1 MVYLENFR
9 FPGIGSEEKELQKF
23 SIPMKDGGKKGYGE
37 DFHSRNVYP
46 FKVMSGIGL
55 HSLDFEP
62 ITILYG
68 GNGSGKSTALN
79 IISNKL
85 QIPRTA
91 PYNTTKWM
99 KEYLRLCKYK
109 TDLSWTGEEYDMT
122 GKKQGKYNIS
132 EISKMI
138 TSDDIFKYMLEK
150 RRQTEQKIF
159 KSQALISQFM
169 AVRHPQKKDY
179 TPPQKMNL
187 ETGEG
192 VDEYVEYNKMR
203 KLSATKYLEE
213 KIGKTEDGFSNG
225 ETALMYLFEQI
236 AERGLYI
243 LDEPENSMSC
253 EYQMKLAEYLS
264 LVAMGGSQ
272 LIIATHSPFL
282 LSIPNAKIYNLD
294 AAPATLS
301 KWNELENMKHYFNLF
316 EKHRD
321 EFL

>member
-1 MVYLENFR
+1 MNT
-9 FPGIGSEEKELQKF
+9 G
-23 SIPMKDGGKKGYGE
+23 
-37 DFHSRNVYP
+37 NV
-46 FKVMSGIGL
+46 
-55 HSLDFEP
+55 
-62 ITILYG
+62 T
-68 GNGSGKSTALN
+68 
-79 IISNKL
+79 
-85 QIPRTA
+85 PRTA

-99 KEYLRLCKYK
+99 KEYLELCNCESNI
-109 TDLSWTGEEYDMT
+109 SWTDDDEE
-122 GKKQGKYNIS
+122 KN
-132 EISKMI
+132 ISKMI

-159 KSQALISQFM
+159 KSQELISQFM
-169 AVRHPQKKDY
+169 AVRHPEHNQNYKRP
-179 TPPQKMNL
+179 TEINF

-192 VDEYVEYNKMR
+192 VNEYADYNKMR
-203 KLSATKYLEE
+203 KLSASKFLEQKLGVE
-213 KIGKTEDGFSNG
+213 QGFSNG
-225 ETALMYLFEQI
+225 ETALMYLFEQVS
-236 AERGLYI
+236 ERGLYI

-316 EKHRD
+316 EKHRN

>member
-9 FPGIGSEEKELQKF
+9 FPGKCEEQFALKIFSE
-23 SIPMKDGGKKGYGE
+23 SRHYGNE
-37 DFHSRNVYP
+37 FYLKNTYP
-46 FKVMSGIGL
+46 FGLMSGIGL

-169 AVRHPQKKDY
+169 AVRHPEHNQKKDY

-203 KLSATKYLEE
+203 KLSASKFLEE
-213 KIGKTEDGFSNG
+213 KIGKIEDGFSNG

-236 AERGLYI
+236 TERGLYI

>member
-9 FPGIGSEEKELQKF
+9 FPGIGSEETELQEF
-23 SIPMKDGGKKGYGE
+23 SNPMSKGGKKGYGE
-37 DFHSRNVYP
+37 DFHFRNVYP

-55 HSLDFEP
+55 HFLDFEP

-99 KEYLRLCKYK
+99 KEYLKLCKYK

-122 GKKQGKYNIS
+122 GKKQSKYNIS

-159 KSQALISQFM
+159 KSQALVSQFIN
-169 AVRHPQKKDY
+169 Y
-179 TPPQKMNL
+179 TPPQKMNFD
-187 ETGEG
+187 TGEG
-192 VDEYVEYNKMR
+192 VDEYIEYNKVR
-203 KLSATKYLEE
+203 KLSASKFLEE
-213 KIGKTEDGFSNG
+213 KIGKIEDGFSNG

-236 AERGLYI
+236 TERGLYI

-294 AAPATLS
+294 AAPATIS

>member
-9 FPGIGSEEKELQKF
+9 FPGIGSEETELQEF
-23 SIPMKDGGKKGYGE
+23 SNPMSEGGKKGYGE
-37 DFHSRNVYP
+37 DFHFRNVYP

-55 HSLDFEP
+55 HFLDFEP

-99 KEYLRLCKYK
+99 KEYLKLCKYK

-122 GKKQGKYNIS
+122 GKKQSKYNIS

-159 KSQALISQFM
+159 KSQALVSQFIN
-169 AVRHPQKKDY
+169 Y
-179 TPPQKMNL
+179 TPPQKMNFD
-187 ETGEG
+187 TGEG
-192 VDEYVEYNKMR
+192 VDEYIEYNKVR
-203 KLSATKYLEE
+203 KLSASKFLEE
-213 KIGKTEDGFSNG
+213 KIGKIEDGFSNG

-264 LVAMGGSQ
+264 LVAMGDSQ

-294 AAPATLS
+294 AAPATIS